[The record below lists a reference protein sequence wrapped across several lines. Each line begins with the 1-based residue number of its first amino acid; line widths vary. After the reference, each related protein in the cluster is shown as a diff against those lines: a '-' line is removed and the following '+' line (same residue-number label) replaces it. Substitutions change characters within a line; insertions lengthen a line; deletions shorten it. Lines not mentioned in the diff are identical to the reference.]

1 MAEPRWPVYAT
12 LVGSAAYIAAVQT
25 GSYHPTGNSV
35 ADAVIFL
42 ITAPVVA
49 VLSVALGLLPAR
61 ILSLVG
67 LAVLTVALQW
77 GHPDPFPAVITI
89 GFWLVGLTVRS
100 HRRLAGALRV
110 RADELESG
118 RDTYVQEALRYE
130 HIRIARELHD
140 IVAHSL
146 SVIVIQASAGR
157 RLPPDDPDAAELL
170 HTISELTK
178 EVRTDID
185 GLARLIDDPADVEA
199 PRVRHSID
207 ELLKRTADTGSPVSS
222 TLPHDLD
229 QLPGRITT
237 IVYRIVQEALTNAIK
252 HAPGA
257 PIDVLIATGGDVR
270 ITITNTATRN
280 RSSAPAPPAAPG
292 SGRGLAGLTER
303 VHAANGTFASGPTT
317 HGGWQ
322 INAELPLTRA
332 AGKIAWQR
340 PTGSGTVQSR
350 CR

>member
-1 MAEPRWPVYAT
+1 MSEPRWPVYAA

-42 ITAPVVA
+42 LTAPAIA

-61 ILSLVG
+61 TPSLVG
-67 LAVLTVALQW
+67 LGVLTVALQW
-77 GHPDPFPAVITI
+77 GDPNPFPAVITI
-89 GFWLVGLTVRS
+89 GFWLVGLAVRS
-100 HRRLAGALRV
+100 HRGLASALRA
-110 RADELESG
+110 RAEELESG

-157 RLPPDDPDAAELL
+157 RLPSDDPDAAELL
-170 HTISELTK
+170 DTISELAQQ
-178 EVRTDID
+178 VRTDID
-185 GLARLIDDPADVEA
+185 GLARLIDDPANVETSSIKD
-199 PRVRHSID
+199 SID
-207 ELLKRTADTGSPVSS
+207 QLLKRTADTGSPVSS
-222 TLPHDLD
+222 NVPDDLD
-229 QLPGRITT
+229 QLPGRIAT

-257 PIDVLIATGGDVR
+257 PIDILIAAGGGDIR
-270 ITITNTATRN
+270 ITITNTARRK
-280 RSSAPAPPAAPG
+280 RSTAPAAPG

-322 INAELPLTRA
+322 INAELPLTQTALLGYR
-332 AGKIAWQR
+332 
-340 PTGSGTVQSR
+340 
-350 CR
+350 

>member
-1 MAEPRWPVYAT
+1 MAEPRWPVYAA

-42 ITAPVVA
+42 LTAPAVA
-49 VLSVALGLLPAR
+49 ILSVALGLLVAR
-61 ILSLVG
+61 IPSLVS

-77 GHPDPFPAVITI
+77 GDPDPFPAVITI
-89 GFWLVGLTVRS
+89 GFWLVGLAVRS
-100 HRRLAGALRV
+100 HRELASALRA

-157 RLPPDDPDAAELL
+157 RLPSDDPDAAELL
-170 HTISELTK
+170 HTISELTTQ
-178 EVRTDID
+178 VRTDID
-185 GLARLIDDPADVEA
+185 GLTRLIDDPANIETS
-199 PRVRHSID
+199 RIKHSID
-207 ELLKRTADTGSPVSS
+207 ELLKRTADTGSPVTS
-222 TLPHDLD
+222 TLPEDLD
-229 QLPGRITT
+229 QLPGRIAT
-237 IVYRIVQEALTNAIK
+237 IAYRIVQEALTNAIK

-257 PIDVLIATGGDVR
+257 PIDVLIATGGDIR
-270 ITITNTATRN
+270 ITITNTATR
-280 RSSAPAPPAAPG
+280 RHSTAPAAPG

-317 HGGWQ
+317 QGGWQ
-322 INAELPLTRA
+322 ISAQLPLLLTAPLSYR
-332 AGKIAWQR
+332 
-340 PTGSGTVQSR
+340 
-350 CR
+350 